1 MKIRILYDNKPTYL
15 EVPDE
20 DCNVMID
27 ADYEDRLSSA
37 KDNETV
43 TRRSAQEIIE
53 ERFNRPEY
61 NNWHKFDRHYG
72 IPKKPFRK
80 DDQAE
85 DETDHMD
92 YFPDNSDEEDR
103 EKQAEYECVCDI
115 IRKTLKPKQ
124 AEMLISIVL
133 DGVSVTE
140 YAKREGVTV
149 GAISHRMETAMKN
162 FKKVFPK
169 SSTFPSSQG

>member
-1 MKIRILYDNKPTYL
+1 MKIRILYDNKITYL
-15 EVPDE
+15 EVSEE
-20 DCNVMID
+20 DCTVIID

-37 KDNETV
+37 KGDETV
-43 TRRSAQEIIE
+43 TRRSAQTIIDE
-53 ERFNRPEY
+53 HFNRPEY

-72 IPKKPFRK
+72 TPKKPFRK

-85 DETDHMD
+85 DETNQMD
-92 YFPDNSDEEDR
+92 YFPDNSDEEIR

-124 AEMLISIVL
+124 AELLIAIVL
-133 DGVSVTE
+133 DGISVTE
-140 YAKREGVTV
+140 YAKREGVSV
-149 GAISHRMETAMKN
+149 SAISHRMETAMKN